1 MKKSTVRIYDTISKE
16 YVDIEVSEEVYTY
29 YNRSQW
35 NMDDNDDSFY
45 KHEIQFSALIGGNDG
60 TFENFREFRIE
71 NSVEKEVISKLFT
84 EKLYEC
90 LNLLSASDRQLI
102 EMLFFEGKTERECAA
117 YYGISQKNINKKK
130 RRIWMLSRGDA
141 VVYKCRGLYKVED
154 IGTLDFSFVDRE
166 KK

>member
-1 MKKSTVRIYDTISKE
+1 MKKSTVRVYDTISKE

-102 EMLFFEGKTERECAA
+102 EMLFFEENRTRMRSILWHQPEKYQQKEKENSVQSAQTFRKYKIKGYQIPDFFPYTSER
-117 YYGISQKNINKKK
+117 
-130 RRIWMLSRGDA
+130 R
-141 VVYKCRGLYKVED
+141 
-154 IGTLDFSFVDRE
+154 
-166 KK
+166 

>member
-117 YYGISQKNINKKK
+117 YYGISKKNINKKK
-130 RRIWMLSRGDA
+130 KENSVQSAQTFRKYKIKGYQIPDFFPYTSERR
-141 VVYKCRGLYKVED
+141 
-154 IGTLDFSFVDRE
+154 
-166 KK
+166 

>member
-1 MKKSTVRIYDTISKE
+1 MKKSTVRVYDTISKK
-16 YVDIEVSEEVYTY
+16 YVDIEVNEEICTY
-29 YNRSQW
+29 YKRSQW

-60 TFENFREFRIE
+60 KFENFTEFIIE
-71 NSVEKEVISKLFT
+71 NRVEKEVINKVLI

-90 LNLLSASDRQLI
+90 LNSLSSLDRQLV

-130 RRIWMLSRGDA
+130 RRILCKLHKLLES
-141 VVYKCRGLYKVED
+141 
-154 IGTLDFSFVDRE
+154 

>member
-1 MKKSTVRIYDTISKE
+1 MKKSTVRVYDTISKE

-117 YYGISQKNINKKK
+117 YYGISQKNINKNKK
-130 RRIWMLSRGDA
+130 RILCNLHKLLESI
-141 VVYKCRGLYKVED
+141 K
-154 IGTLDFSFVDRE
+154 
-166 KK
+166 

>member
-1 MKKSTVRIYDTISKE
+1 MKKSTVRVYDTISKE
-16 YVDIEVSEEVYTY
+16 YVDIEVGEEVYTY

-102 EMLFFEGKTERECAA
+102 EMLFFLE
-117 YYGISQKNINKKK
+117 
-130 RRIWMLSRGDA
+130 
-141 VVYKCRGLYKVED
+141 
-154 IGTLDFSFVDRE
+154 
-166 KK
+166 

>member
-1 MKKSTVRIYDTISKE
+1 MKKSTVRVYDTISKE

-84 EKLYEC
+84 EKLYKIKGYQIPDFFPYTSER
-90 LNLLSASDRQLI
+90 RQKSNFMYL
-102 EMLFFEGKTERECAA
+102 E
-117 YYGISQKNINKKK
+117 N
-130 RRIWMLSRGDA
+130 
-141 VVYKCRGLYKVED
+141 
-154 IGTLDFSFVDRE
+154 
-166 KK
+166 

>member
-71 NSVEKEVISKLFT
+71 NSVEKANILANDSFLG
-84 EKLYEC
+84 LC
-90 LNLLSASDRQLI
+90 LATA
-102 EMLFFEGKTERECAA
+102 MP
-117 YYGISQKNINKKK
+117 
-130 RRIWMLSRGDA
+130 
-141 VVYKCRGLYKVED
+141 
-154 IGTLDFSFVDRE
+154 SFMKGVSPCL
-166 KK
+166 KST

>member
-1 MKKSTVRIYDTISKE
+1 MKKSTVRVYDTISKK
-16 YVDIEVSEEVYTY
+16 YVDVEVNEEICTY

-35 NMDDNDDSFY
+35 NMDDNDESFY

-60 TFENFREFRIE
+60 KFENFTEFIIE
-71 NSVEKEVISKLFT
+71 NRVEKEVINKVLI

-130 RRIWMLSRGDA
+130 RRILCKLHKLLES
-141 VVYKCRGLYKVED
+141 
-154 IGTLDFSFVDRE
+154 

>member
-117 YYGISQKNINKKK
+117 YYGISHKNINKKK
-130 RRIWMLSRGDA
+130 RRILCDLHKLLESI
-141 VVYKCRGLYKVED
+141 K
-154 IGTLDFSFVDRE
+154 
-166 KK
+166 